1 MIARNLGRSLEG
13 VVAERERVVVVVWKG
28 LVGWL
33 AGWLVEAS
41 ERKCRVGPAQPR
53 IRRELEI

>member
-1 MIARNLGRSLEG
+1 M
-13 VVAERERVVVVVWKG
+13 VVVVWKG

-33 AGWLVEAS
+33 AEA
-41 ERKCRVGPAQPR
+41 ERKRRVGPAQPR